1 MVNMSES
8 EMVSVAADAAEVEV
22 TDVLECLTFSIG
34 AECFGVNILKVQ
46 EIRTWEEVT
55 RIPNAPE
62 YVMGVFNLR
71 GSIVPVYDLRLRLGM
86 EFREYVKET
95 VVIILGVEGNS
106 GERSVGIV
114 VDEVSD
120 VFLIDRKDVKDAPD
134 FGSRLNNE
142 FIGGVTAAD
151 TRMITLLQ
159 VDALQPPEQQIKV
172 TIGPEHA

>member
-1 MVNMSES
+1 MGTIAV
-8 EMVSVAADAAEVEV
+8 DAAEIELA
-22 TDVLECLTFSIG
+22 DALECLTFSIG
-34 AECFGVNILKVQ
+34 AECFGVNILSVQ

-62 YVMGVFNLR
+62 YVMGIFNLR
-71 GSIVPVYDLRLRLGM
+71 GAIVPVYDLRLRLGM

-95 VVIILGVEGNS
+95 VVIILGVEGSS

-142 FIGGVTAAD
+142 FIGGVTAAG
-151 TRMITLLQ
+151 TRMITLLH
-159 VDALQPPEQQIKV
+159 VDALQPPEQQVKV
-172 TIGPEHA
+172 TTGPEYA